1 MPTYPIVRIR
11 VRPLTAAWRKSWK
24 TVFLG
29 SLESIHNATAET
41 VGCPFEN
48 MANYSEDFTV
58 ATWVQERWLLLV
70 TSNVGHV

>member
-1 MPTYPIVRIR
+1 MGGKSSCFLSDTIWGESQFVRWE
-11 VRPLTAAWRKSWK
+11 L
-24 TVFLG
+24 

-48 MANYSEDFTV
+48 MASYSEDFTV
-58 ATWVQERWLLLV
+58 ATRVQERWLLLV

>member
-1 MPTYPIVRIR
+1 
-11 VRPLTAAWRKSWK
+11 
-24 TVFLG
+24 VFLG

-58 ATWVQERWLLLV
+58 AIWVQERWLLLV